1 MRGLRRGIACLCLV
15 AVAVAIRVIAGGW
28 VGLVAHRRSGRGD
41 GRDIGRVRIVI
52 SITAAFVA

>member
-1 MRGLRRGIACLCLV
+1 MRGLRRGIARLRLV
-15 AVAVAIRVIAGGW
+15 AIAIRVIAGGW

-52 SITAAFVA
+52 SIAAAVVS

>member
-41 GRDIGRVRIVI
+41 GRNIGRVRIVI
-52 SITAAFVA
+52 SVAAAVVS